1 MSENFKIRKNTS
13 LKDIKQIES
22 TKKSS
27 KDLNS
32 WPFKNAKKNLLKL
45 IHLEPIK
52 SNQSNHPELK
62 KPELKF
68 DLTQPVNIKANN
80 MNRHDNRYDNAL
92 VTPLNLKPDLKQK
105 SLDK

>member
-27 KDLNS
+27 KDLNNWQS
-32 WPFKNAKKNLLKL
+32 KNAKKNLLKL

-52 SNQSNHPELK
+52 SNQPNKPQMK

-68 DLTQPVNIKANN
+68 DSTQPVNIQANS
-80 MNRHDNRYDNAL
+80 MNRHDNRYDNVL
-92 VTPLNLKPDLKQK
+92 ITPLNVKPDLRQK